1 MNQIRFDTFVFIV
14 NFLDRD
20 WVYCHV
26 IVDLFEDVDICG
38 ITLVELGKPLL
49 VELQLT
55 NKVLA
60 CVKDKGKNL
69 ATLNFSMSIVVSC
82 HVLQLEKAFFG
93 TCFRHVTSKVYQY
106 ATNEKR
112 FVKA

>member
-1 MNQIRFDTFVFIV
+1 V

-49 VELQLT
+49 VEL
-55 NKVLA
+55 
-60 CVKDKGKNL
+60 
-69 ATLNFSMSIVVSC
+69 
-82 HVLQLEKAFFG
+82 
-93 TCFRHVTSKVYQY
+93 
-106 ATNEKR
+106 
-112 FVKA
+112 